1 MAMIY
6 IQKKL
11 LPNGLRIEF
20 TSSSISSDAKQDLH
34 PSTEVDDL
42 PNNNNIHDEPDDRQH
57 RGNPTRSSSTI
68 KEISVATWGW
78 TLNPDAQQTRPPN
91 NGLHGSIRFVEWRRG
106 NVKKTMH
113 DTLMIFAGARLT
125 QTNFEQHFELQ
136 REAGDAPWIPFESE
150 DELKTCKV
158 VEVIIWY

>member
-1 MAMIY
+1 M
-6 IQKKL
+6 
-11 LPNGLRIEF
+11 
-20 TSSSISSDAKQDLH
+20 
-34 PSTEVDDL
+34 
-42 PNNNNIHDEPDDRQH
+42 
-57 RGNPTRSSSTI
+57 
-68 KEISVATWGW
+68 
-78 TLNPDAQQTRPPN
+78 
-91 NGLHGSIRFVEWRRG
+91 
-106 NVKKTMH
+106 KKTMH